1 MRALLLSCNKPASN
15 RLATASLPASAK
27 AWRNSGVISIACCTA
42 FSADQLAFT
51 FEGKIPETA
60 GLVFTYSKSPSSLL
74 HGTFLERIA
83 KRLTRIDR

>member
-1 MRALLLSCNKPASN
+1 ME
-15 RLATASLPASAK
+15 
-27 AWRNSGVISIACCTA
+27 
-42 FSADQLAFT
+42 LAFA